1 MEIGISEFVRS
12 LSEIV
17 GIESFNKSFDKTTLE
32 NRLAD
37 KSAKN
42 IKKKSRLILIWQIS
56 YKKQTYSS
64 NIFIE

>member
-17 GIESFNKSFDKTTLE
+17 GIESLDKSIDKTTLE

-37 KSAKN
+37 KTAKN
-42 IKKKSRLILIWQIS
+42 TKK
-56 YKKQTYSS
+56 
-64 NIFIE
+64 